1 MPGSPRLFGTDGMR
15 GAFGQPPLERRIVEQ
30 VAYELVRGIAENG
43 PDTPFVIAGG
53 DTRESTDEI
62 ARWVASGVRAAGGT
76 LRWAGVIPT
85 PGVAWLV
92 RELAADAGV
101 AISASHNPHPDNG
114 VKILSA
120 EGIKLEDDRE
130 RELEARVAA
139 SSHRAMAALDTKA
152 LTCDTSL
159 REAYAEHLVSRLVG
173 DRTESGKP
181 QGTPLNGLRVGLDAG
196 NGAATPLAAAIFR
209 KLGATVRAI
218 GDQPDGRNV
227 NAHCGSTAPEQISRL
242 VLEHALDLGFAFD
255 GDADRVI
262 ACDEQGTV
270 RDGDDLLLLWAR
282 HLRRAGLL
290 EPPSIVAT
298 SMSNL
303 GLDRALGAEGITVVR
318 CDVGDRQVVE
328 TLRARGLLLGGEPSG
343 HLVHLGLAT
352 TGDGLLTA
360 LEVASIVR
368 KAGER
373 SGERSGQ
380 PASRLFAGF
389 ERFPQLLRNVR
400 VRAKPPLASVSGLGE
415 LVADVERRLGGEGRL
430 VLRYS
435 GTEPLVRI
443 MIEAREAAQVHA
455 LAQEL
460 AAFLEARLGLETA
473 VV

>member
-1 MPGSPRLFGTDGMR
+1 M
-15 GAFGQPPLERRIVEQ
+15 
-30 VAYELVRGIAENG
+30 Y
-43 PDTPFVIAGG
+43 
-53 DTRESTDEI
+53 
-62 ARWVASGVRAAGGT
+62 
-76 LRWAGVIPT
+76 
-85 PGVAWLV
+85 
-92 RELAADAGV
+92 
-101 AISASHNPHPDNG
+101 
-114 VKILSA
+114 
-120 EGIKLEDDRE
+120 
-130 RELEARVAA
+130 
-139 SSHRAMAALDTKA
+139 
-152 LTCDTSL
+152 
-159 REAYAEHLVSRLVG
+159 
-173 DRTESGKP
+173 
-181 QGTPLNGLRVGLDAG
+181 
-196 NGAATPLAAAIFR
+196 
-209 KLGATVRAI
+209 AI
-218 GDQPDGRNV
+218 GDRPDGRNV

-242 VLEHALDLGFAFD
+242 VLEHGLDIGFAFD

-262 ACDEQGTV
+262 ASDEQGTV

-303 GLDRALGAEGITVVR
+303 GLDRALGADGISVVR

-368 KAGER
+368 R
-373 SGERSGQ
+373 SGE

-455 LAQEL
+455 LSQEL

>member
-1 MPGSPRLFGTDGMR
+1 VPGSARLFGTDGMR
-15 GAFGQPPLERRIVEQ
+15 GAFGHPPLERRVVEQ
-30 VAYELVRGIAENG
+30 VAYELVRSIAENG
-43 PDTPFVIAGG
+43 HDNPVVIAGG

-62 ARWVASGVRAAGGT
+62 ARWVASGVREAGGT

-92 RELAADAGV
+92 RQLAADAGV
-101 AISASHNPHPDNG
+101 VISASHNPHPDNG

-120 EGIKLEDDRE
+120 EGIKLHDDRE

-139 SSHRAMAALDTKA
+139 SAHPATSALDA
-152 LTCDTSL
+152 DGVGCDASL
-159 REAYAEHLVSRLVG
+159 LEAYAEHLVSRLVG
-173 DRTESGKP
+173 DRTGSGPPSKP
-181 QGTPLNGLRVGLDAG
+181 FTGLRVGLDAG
-196 NGAATPLAAAIFR
+196 NGAATPLAAVLFR
-209 KLGATVRAI
+209 RLGATVCAI

-227 NAHCGSTAPEQISRL
+227 NAHCGSTAPEQIARL
-242 VLEHALDLGFAFD
+242 VLEHGLHLGFAFD

-262 ACDEQGTV
+262 ASDEQGTV

-282 HLRRAGLL
+282 HLRGAGLL

-360 LEVASIVR
+360 LEVASIVWR
-368 KAGER
+368 SSEL
-373 SGERSGQ
+373 SGE
-380 PASRLFAGF
+380 PASRLFSGF

-400 VRAKPPLASVSGLGE
+400 VRAKPPLSSVSGLGE

-455 LAQEL
+455 LSQEL